1 MKVVLDTNLFVAAY
15 WNKNSSSNETLDLAK
30 AGEFEVVWS
39 KDTKEETQFI
49 LGKIKAEGKFLRLI
63 DLIFKEDSKVYP
75 TEKVSILKDY
85 ADNRL
90 LEAARIGNADYLV
103 TSDRGVLYLKIFS
116 KTKIIKPSGFL
127 SEIKNL

>member
-15 WNKNSSSNETLDLAK
+15 WNKNSSSNEILELAK
-30 AGEFEVVWS
+30 AGKFGVVWS
-39 KDTKEETQFI
+39 KDTREETQFI
-49 LGKIKAEGKFLRLI
+49 LGKIKAQGKFLRLI
-63 DLIFKEDSKVYP
+63 DSIFKEDSKVYP
-75 TEKVSILKDY
+75 AEKVSILKDY

-90 LEAARIGNADYLV
+90 LEAAKIGNADYLV
-103 TSDRGVLYLKIFS
+103 TADRDVLYLKIFG